1 MRELSIEEVKRI
13 ELEITEDIARFCE
26 ENGIDYFLCGGS
38 MLGAVR
44 HKGYIPW
51 DDDIDISM
59 TRENYEKFVKTYHSD
74 KYQLCYTGGEEDF
87 FLPFAKVYDKRTIL
101 TGTTDYG
108 CEMGVW
114 ADILP
119 MDKVP
124 SDQAEMEKFVKKM
137 IKRRYFIMAATA
149 TDLNMDKRR
158 LASRVYIRFVRVL
171 KKLFGIKNI
180 NVVKKFIADAQ
191 KYNDIE
197 TDKAGC
203 VVWGYGM
210 REICPKYVFDET
222 ELAPF
227 EHLNLRIL
235 THYDTYLSSIYG
247 DYMKLPPV
255 EQQVLK
261 HGDNTFYM
269 RDSAEE

>member
-1 MRELSIEEVKRI
+1 MRELSIEEVKKI

-26 ENGIDYFLCGGS
+26 ENNIDYFLCGGS
-38 MLGAVR
+38 LLGAVR

-59 TRENYEKFVKTYHSD
+59 TRDNYEKFLKLYKSD
-74 KYQLCYTGGEEDF
+74 KYQLCFTGGEEEF
-87 FLPFAKVYDKRTIL
+87 HLPFAKVYDKRTIL
-101 TGTTDYG
+101 TGTTNYG

-119 MDKVP
+119 MDNVP
-124 SDQAEMEKFVKKM
+124 SDEVAMKRFVKKM
-137 IKRRYFIMAATA
+137 IKKRYFIMAITA
-149 TDLNMDKRR
+149 GDYNMRNRK
-158 LASRVYIRFVRVL
+158 LASRVYISFARVL
-171 KKLFGIKNI
+171 KKLLGIKNI
-180 NVVKKFIADAQ
+180 DVVKKYIALAR
-191 KYNDIE
+191 KYNNVE

-210 REICPKYVFDET
+210 GEICPKYVFEKT

-227 EHLNLRIL
+227 EHTNLRIL
-235 THYDTYLSSIYG
+235 THYDIYLSGIYG

-261 HGDNTFYM
+261 HGDNTFYI
-269 RDSAEE
+269 RDNIE